1 MEEENTKAQVSVWRK
16 YEGDYFLMEDFQKKF
31 RKIINFFIAVFI
43 IALVITIIC
52 LIMLKYEVEGENN
65 MPFELSQIVTV
76 STAEGISTEGEAT
89 WNFDL
94 VQNND
99 VYLHISKNKNY
110 KQTEIIKN
118 VTVNNLKINNAPQK
132 GEIVIYRPSKDENKT
147 YEYSNEYIVKDSLV
161 YQGSEKSN
169 LKELQISNQGGVI
182 TLRFCNNN
190 LRKIFIRR

>member
-1 MEEENTKAQVSVWRK
+1 
-16 YEGDYFLMEDFQKKF
+16 MEDFQKKV

-43 IALVITIIC
+43 IALVVTIIC

-76 STAEGISTEGEAT
+76 STAEGITAEGEAT

-110 KQTEIIKN
+110 RETEIIKN
-118 VTVNNLKINNAPQK
+118 ITIDSFKINNKPPK
-132 GEIVIYRPSKDENKT
+132 GEIVIYKPSKHENKNF
-147 YEYSNEYIVKDSLV
+147 EYLDEYIVSDSLV
-161 YQGSEKSN
+161 YQGSENTN
-169 LKELQISNQGGVI
+169 LKDLQISNQGGVI
-182 TLRFCNNN
+182 TVRFCNKN
-190 LRKIFIRR
+190 LRKILIR